1 METKMKNESKEIVTF
16 EELTL
21 SNMYEIQAVIRV
33 LVRKGIL
40 KEDEV
45 LEEIRLL
52 REEHAQKRKQ
62 IGQA

>member
-52 REEHAQKRKQ
+52 REEHVEKRKQ

>member
-1 METKMKNESKEIVTF
+1 MKNESKEIVTL

-21 SNMYEIQAVIRV
+21 SNMYEIQALLRI
-33 LVRKGIL
+33 LVSKGFL
-40 KEDEV
+40 NEDEV

-52 REEHAQKRKQ
+52 REEHVEKRKQ

>member
-1 METKMKNESKEIVTF
+1 MSNKENPVVTL

-21 SNMYEIQAVIRV
+21 SNMYEIQALFRI
-33 LVRKGIL
+33 LVSKGIL
-40 KEDEV
+40 KENEV

-52 REEHAQKRKQ
+52 REEHVEKRKQ

>member
-1 METKMKNESKEIVTF
+1 MSNKENPVVTL

-21 SNMYEIQAVIRV
+21 SNMYEIQALLRI
-33 LVRKGIL
+33 LVSKGIL

-52 REEHAQKRKQ
+52 REEHVEKRKQ

>member
-1 METKMKNESKEIVTF
+1 MSNKENPVVTL

-21 SNMYEIQAVIRV
+21 SNMYEIQALLRI
-33 LVRKGIL
+33 LVSKGFL
-40 KEDEV
+40 NEDEV

-52 REEHAQKRKQ
+52 REEHVEKRKQ

>member
-1 METKMKNESKEIVTF
+1 MKNESKEIVTI

-21 SNMYEIQAVIRV
+21 SNMYEIQALLRI
-33 LVRKGIL
+33 LVSKGIL

-52 REEHAQKRKQ
+52 RDEHVEKRKQ

>member
-1 METKMKNESKEIVTF
+1 MSNKENPVVTL

-21 SNMYEIQAVIRV
+21 SNMYEIQALLRI
-33 LVRKGIL
+33 LVSKGIL
-40 KEDEV
+40 KEDEL

-52 REEHAQKRKQ
+52 REEHVEKRKQ

>member
-1 METKMKNESKEIVTF
+1 MSNKENPVVTL

-21 SNMYEIQAVIRV
+21 SNMYEIQALLRI
-33 LVRKGIL
+33 LVSKGIL
-40 KEDEV
+40 KEEEV

-52 REEHAQKRKQ
+52 REEHVEKRKQ